1 VGIGFR
7 QHPTGFWF
15 IFWGELAERASF
27 YGMKALLVLYM
38 IDKLGFSDGDSSQI
52 ASLFT
57 ALCYILPIVGGY
69 IADRWLGKFKTI
81 IYFALPYIMG
91 HLILGSFETRA
102 GLFVALVFLAGGSGA
117 IKPNI
122 STLMGL
128 MYEREGK
135 KKLMS
140 QAFSWF
146 YMAINIGAASTT
158 ISLPFIRDHY
168 GYSAAFM
175 APTILMV
182 VSLGIF
188 YLGKKHYPVENVKQV
203 REEHVSVEQK
213 KIDRNIVWRIVG
225 LFSLIVFFWSI
236 FDQAYST
243 WTLFARDYMILET
256 PFGFRI
262 PPDAIQGLNP
272 VLIVI
277 MTPFFAWLW
286 SKTDKSE
293 TVRLSSPKKM
303 LIGFVLVI
311 FCMGVMTV
319 AGFIAVERK
328 ISILWEVFAYI
339 MITAGELCISVV
351 GLQLAYEEAPSHMKS
366 RITGLWL
373 ATVTLGNVFAGFFA
387 RIYTDVL
394 NPGEYFGLMT
404 ILVVVV
410 TIGFYFVGRKFEQ
423 KPERQEKATSPPRT

>member
-1 VGIGFR
+1 
-7 QHPTGFWF
+7 
-15 IFWGELAERASF
+15 
-27 YGMKALLVLYM
+27 
-38 IDKLGFSDGDSSQI
+38 
-52 ASLFT
+52 
-57 ALCYILPIVGGY
+57 
-69 IADRWLGKFKTI
+69 
-81 IYFALPYIMG
+81 MG
-91 HLILGSFETRA
+91 HIVLGSFETRA
-102 GLFVALVFLAGGSGA
+102 GLFIALVLLAGGSGA

-128 MYEREGK
+128 MYEKAGK

-188 YLGKKHYPVENVKQV
+188 YLGKKYYPKEDVKQV
-203 REEHVSVEQK
+203 RTEHISPEQK
-213 KIDRNIVWRIVG
+213 QIDKKIVWRIIG
-225 LFSLIVFFWSI
+225 LFSLIVFFWSV
-236 FDQAYST
+236 FDQSYST
-243 WTLFARDYMILET
+243 WTLFARDYMYLET

-262 PPDAIQGLNP
+262 PPDSIQGLNP
-272 VLIVI
+272 VLIVL
-277 MTPFFAWLW
+277 MTPLFAWIW

-303 LIGFVLVI
+303 LIGFSLVT
-311 FCMGVMTV
+311 FCMGVMSV
-319 AGFIAVERK
+319 AGFIAGREVVSVLIPNYPSPFTIYIITFNK
-328 ISILWEVFAYI
+328 VSILWELFAYI
-339 MITAGELCISVV
+339 LVTAGELCISVV

-373 ATVTLGNVFAGFFA
+373 ATVTVGDILAGFFA
-387 RIYTDVL
+387 RIYTDL
-394 NPGEYFGLMT
+394 LGPGEYFGSMT
-404 ILVVVV
+404 IMVALV

-423 KPERQEKATSPPRT
+423 KPERQEEAISPPGT

>member
-1 VGIGFR
+1 
-7 QHPTGFWF
+7 
-15 IFWGELAERASF
+15 
-27 YGMKALLVLYM
+27 
-38 IDKLGFSDGDSSQI
+38 
-52 ASLFT
+52 
-57 ALCYILPIVGGY
+57 
-69 IADRWLGKFKTI
+69 
-81 IYFALPYIMG
+81 
-91 HLILGSFETRA
+91 
-102 GLFVALVFLAGGSGA
+102 
-117 IKPNI
+117 
-122 STLMGL
+122 
-128 MYEREGK
+128 
-135 KKLMS
+135 
-140 QAFSWF
+140 
-146 YMAINIGAASTT
+146 MAINIGAASTT

-168 GYSAAFM
+168 GYATAFI

-188 YLGKKHYPVENVKQV
+188 YLGKKHYPEEDVKQT
-203 REEHVSVEQK
+203 REEHISPEQK
-213 KIDRNIVWRIVG
+213 KIDRKIVWRIIG

-243 WTLFARDYMILET
+243 WTLFARDYMVLET

-272 VLIVI
+272 ILIVI

-293 TVRLSSPKKM
+293 TVRLSSSKKM

-311 FCMGVMTV
+311 LCMAIMSV
-319 AGFIAVERK
+319 AGFSAGKKVYSVLIPGYPFFYESPLIIFNKV
-328 ISILWEVFAYI
+328 SILWEVFAYI

-351 GLQLAYEEAPSHMKS
+351 GLQLAYEEAPNHMKS

-404 ILVVVV
+404 IMIALV
-410 TIGFYFVGRKFEQ
+410 TIGFYFVGRKFEE
-423 KPERQEKATSPPRT
+423 KSNRQEAATTPSE